1 MPTYMV
7 PRGIHVWPGR
17 HAPHLQRQARPAR
30 RRANVRIANLANA
43 ALIRPQQQKQYRW
56 LTGDNHR
63 LIIRRHL
70 AFLPTRNL
78 ACGFW
83 RSADRFAD
91 RPALDFG
98 QCVVS
103 YAQLR
108 ELACSLA
115 ATLDKHQ
122 PPEGPRLVAILAGRS
137 TTAFGGVLA
146 TLLSGGGYA
155 PLDPASPAARN
166 RAMLEVAGCPILLLH
181 PDCVNWPTRCSRT
194 YIGH

>member
-1 MPTYMV
+1 MAT
-7 PRGIHVWPGR
+7 
-17 HAPHLQRQARPAR
+17 Q
-30 RRANVRIANLANA
+30 
-43 ALIRPQQQKQYRW
+43 
-56 LTGDNHR
+56 R
-63 LIIRRHL
+63 LIPMRE
-70 AFLPTRNL
+70 PTRNL

-122 PPEGPRLVAILAGRS
+122 PPEGPRLVGILRQGGALKAAISVDGEVVVVRAGERAGAY
-137 TTAFGGVLA
+137 TVLA
-146 TLLSGGGYA
+146 IDEDDGVRLSDASGAALTLA
-155 PLDPASPAARN
+155 PPQQ
-166 RAMLEVAGCPILLLH
+166 
-181 PDCVNWPTRCSRT
+181 
-194 YIGH
+194 